1 MVARNRI
8 LQSMLERCAPPS
20 VQEGQPAFLAV
31 GRVRTVTDLVGL
43 LTMVALVVAYLI
55 ARL

>member
-8 LQSMLERCAPPS
+8 LQSMLERHAYPS
-20 VQEGQPAFLAV
+20 GLEGQPAFRAFGHTRAV
-31 GRVRTVTDLVGL
+31 ADLTGL

>member
-8 LQSMLERCAPPS
+8 LQSMLERHTHPS
-20 VQEGQPAFLAV
+20 GQEGQPAFRAFGHTRAVADLA
-31 GRVRTVTDLVGL
+31 GL

>member
-1 MVARNRI
+1 
-8 LQSMLERCAPPS
+8 MLERHAHPS
-20 VQEGQPAFLAV
+20 GQEGELAFFAPGRARAVADLA
-31 GRVRTVTDLVGL
+31 GL